1 MDTRKAFDELVKQ
14 TFNDNTSNP
23 YRGLSTIRKAAK
35 STTHIPTPED
45 FPDLLTLFLDLIK
58 ITITEIIKDNAQ
70 PDMFAEDKDNP
81 WDFLTGEY
89 FETYSMGIGLN
100 PDFVLDAV
108 KFDIEVER
116 LFSS

>member
-1 MDTRKAFDELVKQ
+1 MDTRKAFDELVQQ

-23 YRGLSTIRKAAK
+23 YRGLSVIKKAAK
-35 STTHIPTPED
+35 RTTHIPTPD
-45 FPDLLTLFLDLIK
+45 TLPDLETLFMWLLK
-58 ITITEIIKDNAQ
+58 ETIQEIVKENVQ
-70 PDMFAEDKDNP
+70 PDMFAEDKENP

-89 FETYSMGIGLN
+89 FETYAMGLGLN

-116 LFSS
+116 LFSR